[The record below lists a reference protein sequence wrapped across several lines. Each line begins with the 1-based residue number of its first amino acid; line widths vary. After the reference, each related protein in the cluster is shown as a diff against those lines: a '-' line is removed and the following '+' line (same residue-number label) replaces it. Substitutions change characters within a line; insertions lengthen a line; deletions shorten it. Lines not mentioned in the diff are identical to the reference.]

1 MEIIDTDLDF
11 GSLSQRSATNRIIL
25 HHAEASTCSAEDIH
39 RWHKANGWAGAGYH
53 FLVRKDGSV
62 YRLRPEWALGAHA
75 SGNNYDSLGICAE
88 GAFNDEYMTETQ
100 RKAISEL
107 VNYLKDKYGIS
118 TVLRH
123 KDVGSTDCPGNN
135 YPFDEIVNDTET
147 SEVTTSTES
156 TGGSYCYGNG
166 DSGDEVRRIQNR
178 LIALGYSLPIY
189 GADGS
194 FGSETEAAV
203 KQFQSDNGLT
213 ADGLVGPKTMTALD
227 NATTRTNTSFPLP
240 DGEWY
245 GQPNSDDRN
254 HSGYY
259 NTDDRPAI
267 KMIQEHLGVDADGM
281 FGPNTDSATRTY
293 QGNNGLAVDGCV
305 GINTWSSMF
314 G

>member
-1 MEIIDTDLDF
+1 MEIIETNLDF
-11 GSLSQRSATNRIIL
+11 GSLSTRKSTTRIIL

-75 SGNNYDSLGICAE
+75 SGANSNSLGICAE
-88 GAFNDEYMTETQ
+88 GAFNNEYMSETQ

-118 TVLRH
+118 TVQRH

-135 YPFDEIVNDTET
+135 YPFDAIVNDTET
-147 SEVTTSTES
+147 SGVTISTES
-156 TGGSYCYGNG
+156 NGGDFCYGNG

-178 LIALGYSLPIY
+178 LIALGYSLPQY

-203 KQFQSDNGLT
+203 RKFQSDNGLT

-227 NATTRTNTSFPLP
+227 NATTRTATSFPLP
-240 DGEWY
+240 SGEWY

-259 NTDDRPAI
+259 NTADRPAI
-267 KMIQEHLGVDADGM
+267 KMIQGFVGVTADG
-281 FGPNTDSATRTY
+281 FYGPDTDSAVRSY
-293 QGNNGLAVDGCV
+293 QANNGLAEDGCV
-305 GINTWSSMF
+305 GVNTWSKMF